1 MDWLQLHLSAPA
13 EQVPAVE
20 DALHVAGAVAVSFGE
35 LGDREVIEPGVG
47 EMPLWDEVAIA
58 ALFEIDA
65 SREEIL
71 AILGA
76 ELGKAMPAEH
86 RWEVLEDRP
95 WEREWLQHFE
105 PIRCGERL
113 WVCPHGHEVEA
124 AGAVILRLDPGLA
137 FGTGTHQTT
146 ALCLEWL
153 DSHACTG
160 AQVIDY
166 GCGSGILGIGALL
179 LGAARVRAV
188 DIDPQALIATRDNAN
203 RNAIAPERLLVG
215 EPGLLDA
222 AQPADVLLANI
233 LAGPLV
239 ELAPRLAALTRPG
252 GHAVLS
258 GVLFEQAEAVC
269 AAYAPWFGDAAI
281 ARRDEWC
288 RIVMERRA
296 DAAAPELP

>member
-1 MDWLQLHLSAPA
+1 MPLWETKA
-13 EQVPAVE
+13 EIARDAVPAVE
-20 DALHVAGAVAVSFGE
+20 E
-35 LGDREVIEPGVG
+35 L
-47 EMPLWDEVAIA
+47 
-58 ALFEIDA
+58 
-65 SREEIL
+65 L
-71 AILGA
+71 AESEDGRL
-76 ELGKAMPAEH
+76 M
-86 RWEVLEDRP
+86 VLEDKIAGRA
-95 WEREWLQHFE
+95 WVAGYFEDRGAAEREWPALLA
-105 PIRCGERL
+105 RL
-113 WVCPHGHEVEA
+113 PAEA
-124 AGAVILRLDPGLA
+124 AVQPSTLRELADEDWRDSYKAHFHAWRFGRLHWVPIWQRETHPIPAGDVVIWLDPGLA

-153 DSHACTG
+153 DGHACTG

-166 GCGSGILGIGALL
+166 GCGSGILGIAALL

-203 RNAIAPERLLVG
+203 RNAIATERLLVG

-252 GHAVLS
+252 GYAVLS

>member
-20 DALHVAGAVAVSFGE
+20 DALHVAGTVAVSFGE

-65 SREEIL
+65 SREEIIAHL
-71 AILGA
+71 QSELGA
-76 ELGKAMPAEH
+76 DVPANL
-86 RWEVLEDRP
+86 RWEVLQDRA

-124 AGAVILRLDPGLA
+124 EGAVILRLDPGLA

-153 DSHACTG
+153 DGHACSG

-166 GCGSGILGIGALL
+166 GCGSGILGIAALL

-222 AQPADVLLANI
+222 AQPADILLANI

-239 ELAPRLAALTRPG
+239 GLAPRLAALTRPG
-252 GHAVLS
+252 GRAVLS
-258 GVLFEQAEAVC
+258 GILAEQAAAVC
-269 AAYAPWFGDAAI
+269 AAYAPWFGEPAI

-288 RIVMERRA
+288 RIALGRRP
-296 DAAAPELP
+296 DAAAPEPT

>member
-1 MDWLQLHLSAPA
+1 MDWLQLHLAAPA
-13 EQVPAVE
+13 AQVPAVE

-71 AILGA
+71 AVLRA
-76 ELGKAMPAEH
+76 ELGASLPAEH

-113 WVCPHGHEVEA
+113 WVCPHGHEVPAPEA
-124 AGAVILRLDPGLA
+124 VVLRLDPGLA

-153 DSHACTG
+153 DAHTPPG
-160 AQVIDY
+160 AQFIDY
-166 GCGSGILGIGALL
+166 GCGSGILGIAALL

-203 RNAIAPERLLVG
+203 RNAIAAERLLVG

-222 AQPADVLLANI
+222 AHAADVVLANI
-233 LAGPLV
+233 LAGPLIT
-239 ELAPRLAALTRPG
+239 LAPQLASLTRPG
-252 GHAVLS
+252 GKAVLS
-258 GVLFEQAEAVC
+258 GVLAEQAGAVC
-269 AAYAPWFGDAAI
+269 EAYAPWFDEI
-281 ARRDEWC
+281 EVTQRDEWC
-288 RIVMERRA
+288 RIAMTRREG
-296 DAAAPELP
+296 AAAARAP

>member
-1 MDWLQLHLSAPA
+1 MDWLQLHLAAPA
-13 EQVPAVE
+13 AQVPAVE

-65 SREEIL
+65 PREEIL
-71 AILGA
+71 ALLRA
-76 ELGKAMPAEH
+76 ELGEALPAEH

-105 PIRCGERL
+105 PIRCGKRL
-113 WVCPHGHEVEA
+113 WVCPHGHDVPA
-124 AGAVILRLDPGLA
+124 ADAVVLRLDPGLA

-153 DSHACTG
+153 DAHTPPG

-166 GCGSGILGIGALL
+166 GCGSGILGIAALL

-203 RNAIAPERLLVG
+203 RNAIPAERLLVG

-222 AQPADVLLANI
+222 ASAADVVLANI

-239 ELAPRLAALTRPG
+239 TLAPQLASLTRPG
-252 GHAVLS
+252 GKAVLS
-258 GVLFEQAEAVC
+258 GVLAEQADAVC
-269 AAYAPWFGDAAI
+269 AAYAPWFDGI
-281 ARRDEWC
+281 EVARRDEWC
-288 RIVMERRA
+288 RIALTRREG
-296 DAAAPELP
+296 AAAATAP

>member
-1 MDWLQLHLSAPA
+1 VDWLQLHLSAPA

-65 SREEIL
+65 SRADIL
-71 AILGA
+71 AVLGA
-76 ELGKAMPAEH
+76 ELGSSLPAEH

-113 WVCPHGHEVEA
+113 WVCPHGHEVDA

-153 DSHACTG
+153 DGHADTG
-160 AQVIDY
+160 TQVIDY
-166 GCGSGILGIGALL
+166 GCGSGILGIAALL

-203 RNAIAPERLLVG
+203 RNAIASERLLVG

-258 GVLFEQAEAVC
+258 GVLFEQAETVC
-269 AAYAPWFGDAAI
+269 AAYAPWFGAPEVAQ
-281 ARRDEWC
+281 RDEWC

-296 DAAAPELP
+296 NAAAPALQ

>member
-1 MDWLQLHLSAPA
+1 MDWLQLHLAAPA
-13 EQVPAVE
+13 AQVPAVE

-35 LGDREVIEPGVG
+35 LGDREIIEPGVG

-65 SREEIL
+65 PREEIL
-71 AILGA
+71 SILGA
-76 ELGKAMPAEH
+76 ELGEALPATH
-86 RWEVLEDRP
+86 RWEILADRP

-113 WVCPHGHEVEA
+113 WVCPHGHEVDA
-124 AGAVILRLDPGLA
+124 DGAVILRLDPGLA

-153 DSHACTG
+153 DANTHAGTE
-160 AQVIDY
+160 VIDF
-166 GCGSGILGIGALL
+166 GCGSGILGIAALL

-203 RNAIAPERLLVG
+203 RNGIAPGRLLVG

-222 AQPADVLLANI
+222 AQPADTVLANI
-233 LAGPLV
+233 LAAPLIA
-239 ELAPRLAALTRPG
+239 LAPSLAALTRPG

-258 GVLFEQAEAVC
+258 GVLAAQSGEVC
-269 AAYAPWFGDAAI
+269 AAYAEWFGEPLVT
-281 ARRDEWC
+281 RRDEWC
-288 RIVMERRA
+288 RIVMQRRA
-296 DAAAPELP
+296 KAPAREDG

>member
-1 MDWLQLHLSAPA
+1 MDWLQLHLAAPA
-13 EQVPAVE
+13 AQVPAVE
-20 DALHVAGAVAVSFGE
+20 DALHSAGAVAVSFGE

-58 ALFEIDA
+58 ALFESDA
-65 SREEIL
+65 SREQIL
-71 AILGA
+71 DTLHSELGA
-76 ELGKAMPAEH
+76 DLPATH

-113 WVCPHGHEVEA
+113 WVCPHGHEVDAE
-124 AGAVILRLDPGLA
+124 GAVILRLDPGLA

-153 DSHACTG
+153 DAHTHEG
-160 AQVIDY
+160 AQIIDY
-166 GCGSGILGIGALL
+166 GCGSGILGIASLL
-179 LGAARVRAV
+179 LGARRVRAV

-215 EPGLLDA
+215 EPGLLDE
-222 AQPADVLLANI
+222 AQPADILLANI
-233 LAGPLV
+233 LAGPLI
-239 ELAPRLAALTRPG
+239 ELAPRLAALTRTG
-252 GHAVLS
+252 GVVVLS
-258 GVLFEQAEAVC
+258 GILAEQAEAVG
-269 AAYAPWFGDAAI
+269 ASYSPWFGPPDI

-288 RIVMERRA
+288 RIAMTRL
-296 DAAAPELP
+296 AAGQVPEAS